1 MFLVLKLPRTG
12 STMLGDVL
20 DSHPDISC
28 KKEILIHLKDSD
40 NIDKLNNLYN
50 FYSNNLKVKNQDKK
64 QIIGCTINPFK
75 YKLESD
81 NLYQL
86 IYPVCQTKIQ
96 FWLMKNLLKIKPRI
110 KIIVLLI
117 KNVLRQSV
125 SLYLAKERNKWERS
139 LHLIENQDILRK
151 KEFDLE
157 QLQNIVFLL
166 YEKST
171 KLTQFAYSLT

>member
-1 MFLVLKLPRTG
+1 
-12 STMLGDVL
+12 
-20 DSHPDISC
+20 
-28 KKEILIHLKDSD
+28 
-40 NIDKLNNLYN
+40 
-50 FYSNNLKVKNQDKK
+50 
-64 QIIGCTINPFK
+64 
-75 YKLESD
+75 
-81 NLYQL
+81 
-86 IYPVCQTKIQ
+86 
-96 FWLMKNLLKIKPRI
+96 MKNLLKIKPRI

-125 SLYLAKERNKWERS
+125 SLYLAKERNKWESS